1 MRLGE
6 PVAPGVGDLDAE
18 GAGDHVEREPEVPSR
33 DAAVGRRV
41 DGQLGDDLAG
51 RIHGQ
56 APGTQLGCPE
66 APGLVGA
73 AWRGGELH
81 AEVAD
86 GGGRFGGSL
95 IHVTQRGR
103 SCVPWNVTLCVRT
116 VTVRWLSGAVG
127 AVPTVGTGRAPRAS
141 RTVPRERC
149 GMTAVE
155 AGAGR
160 LKEEAD
166 EPGWEVD
173 PDDEW
178 GVAVI
183 TTVGRQLKLRREA
196 AGLRA
201 AEFGRIVGYGEDMV
215 YKIEGG
221 KRIPRQEFLDKADE
235 VLNAGGLIA
244 AAWEDVKKVRY
255 PKKVRALGKLEAAA
269 VEIAVYQSNSIN
281 GLLQTPEHARAVIGA
296 AQPPYSPDDV
306 ERMVAARIARRTVFE
321 RDPAPALSFVLEE
334 GVMRRPIGGTMVWRQ
349 QLERLLEV
357 GRLHNVVLQVMP
369 TNCETHSGTDGT
381 IELLKFADGTAVGR
395 ADGEFNGRPT
405 TDPKQLRIL
414 ELQYGTIRAQALSPR
429 ESLAFIEHLL
439 GET

>member
-1 MRLGE
+1 
-6 PVAPGVGDLDAE
+6 
-18 GAGDHVEREPEVPSR
+18 
-33 DAAVGRRV
+33 
-41 DGQLGDDLAG
+41 
-51 RIHGQ
+51 
-56 APGTQLGCPE
+56 
-66 APGLVGA
+66 
-73 AWRGGELH
+73 
-81 AEVAD
+81 
-86 GGGRFGGSL
+86 
-95 IHVTQRGR
+95 
-103 SCVPWNVTLCVRT
+103 
-116 VTVRWLSGAVG
+116 
-127 AVPTVGTGRAPRAS
+127 
-141 RTVPRERC
+141 
-149 GMTAVE
+149 MTAVE
-155 AGAGR
+155 AEAGR